1 MSDSSHSSL
10 KRTCQQ
16 VKNSGRPASRTR
28 RTPGNGTARGA
39 GYADGNAAQK
49 AANED
54 EGTEREG
61 DCRNRGQTSDGHPGF
76 PGTDW
81 KETGRFEKK
90 ISPMTLVKRPPFSVL
105 YERTFSEVPEVRT
118 VRRKK

>member
-1 MSDSSHSSL
+1 M
-10 KRTCQQ
+10 
-16 VKNSGRPASRTR
+16 KNSGRPASRTH

-49 AANED
+49 AADED
-54 EGTEREG
+54 GGTEREG
-61 DCRNRGQTSDGHPGF
+61 DRRNRGQTSDGHPGF
-76 PGTDW
+76 PGTGW

-118 VRRKK
+118 ERRKSNEIKDVPE